1 MIESFR
7 NHNIH
12 KYMFSTDTDTV
23 MFRKSSK
30 SHTPYHKKH
39 LHIFKESYV
48 LFSKILFNLECLSLL
63 N

>member
-30 SHTPYHKKH
+30 SHTPYHKNN
-39 LHIFKESYV
+39 LHIFKESYSV
-48 LFSKILFNLECLSLL
+48 KFYLILNV
-63 N
+63 